1 MTSPVKRR
9 RKGLF
14 LAAAMPVFLAALTWL
29 GGLVWFT
36 NHIPETVADTETV
49 TDAIVVLTGGS
60 QRIQSGLQLLAA
72 GRAKKLFVSGV
83 YHGTDVSALL
93 RLSSQTPDSV
103 QCCIV
108 LGYAADNTQGNALET
123 AQWIHREGF
132 HTLRLVTA
140 AFHMPRSLLEF
151 RRVMPDIRIVENP
164 VFPELIKQDHWWAW
178 PGTSGLILLE
188 YHKYLLALIR
198 PLALGSSAGEAI

>member
-1 MTSPVKRR
+1 MTAQGRR
-9 RKGLF
+9 RRRWLF
-14 LAAAMPVFLAALTWL
+14 LTAAAPILLTALAWV
-29 GGLVWFT
+29 GGLIWFT
-36 NHIPETVADTETV
+36 HNIPEAVADSHTT

-83 YHGTDVSALL
+83 YHGTDVAALL
-93 RLSSQTPDSV
+93 RLSSQTPNNV

-108 LGYAADNTQGNALET
+108 LGYEADNTQGNAAET

-151 RRVMPDIRIVENP
+151 RRAMPDIEIIPNP

-178 PGTSGLILLE
+178 PGTTGLILLE

-198 PLALGSSAGEAI
+198 PLIVGTSPGEAI